1 MTEFEARLSECLEA
15 MREGRWDLDE
25 CLRRYPQHADALR
38 PHLLAAAA
46 VAGAYNVEPRD
57 EFARTARER
66 FLIASG
72 QRLREAYDREPAPS
86 FFAAARVRFLMAA
99 HKMKRSERRSAPRVV
114 SLMERHFRA
123 LAGAAAVMVLFLS
136 FSAYTVASAN
146 GALPGD
152 WQYPVKLQTERV
164 RLALAFGDGAKRHV
178 KLDIAE
184 ERAREIERMHRKGRI
199 IGPGVLDRLV
209 EQTKPLVSDAGAS
222 WDTGDLTRLQ
232 AVTEYE
238 KTALQEAQP
247 SLDVEAQD
255 KLAAAVQVMLQG
267 VTVSN
272 ELLLQ
277 RDDRPPAVLTP
288 SRSLSALA
296 ATPMPTETA
305 TPTAIESGP
314 SQTPEASTTPGA
326 SPTAGAPTTGTPS
339 GDVAINPTP
348 EKVRGAVSW
357 IRLSAGRISTLIPL
371 PADGWFIAGIDTTDG
386 PAAAPPLVRVQNAD
400 GTSLITLNTRNGDM
414 YWFIARS
421 GRFDEVQMRIQ
432 HADGQVYVAD
442 RDFLRAVYGDDAEIP
457 LFVFENLEVTPPTSV
472 PTPTATPAPAGTATA
487 LP

>member
-15 MREGRWDLDE
+15 MREGRWDVDE

-38 PHLLAAAA
+38 PYLLAAAA
-46 VAGAYNVEPRD
+46 VAGAYNVEPRE

-66 FLIASG
+66 FLVASG
-72 QRLREAYDREPAPS
+72 QRLREAYDVEPAPS

-99 HKMKRSERRSAPRVV
+99 HKMKRSERRSAPRVTT
-114 SLMERHFRA
+114 LIERHFRA

-146 GALPGD
+146 SALPGD

-184 ERAREIERMHRKGRI
+184 ERAREIERMHRRGRI

-222 WDTGDLTRLQ
+222 WDTGDLARLQ
-232 AVTEYE
+232 AVSEYE
-238 KTALQEAQP
+238 KTALQQAQP
-247 SLDVEAQD
+247 SLDAEAQD
-255 KLAAAVQVMLQG
+255 KLAAAVQVTLQG

-288 SRSLSALA
+288 PLPLGALA
-296 ATPMPTETA
+296 ATSTPTETA
-305 TPTAIESGP
+305 TPTGTETGAA

-326 SPTAGAPTTGTPS
+326 SPTAGAPSTVTPS
-339 GDVAINPTP
+339 GDITINPTP

-357 IRLSAGRISTLIPL
+357 IRLSAGRISTLIPS

-386 PAAAPPLVRVQNAD
+386 PAAAPPLVRAQNAD
-400 GTSLITLNTRNGDM
+400 GTSLITLNTRTGDM
-414 YWFIARS
+414 YWFIARG
-421 GRFDEVQMRIQ
+421 GRFDEVQMRMQ
-432 HADGQVYVAD
+432 RADGQVYVAD

-457 LFVFENLEVTPPTSV
+457 LFVLENLEVTSPAA
-472 PTPTATPAPAGTATA
+472 TATPAAANTATVV
-487 LP
+487 P